1 LKHRVFVDAIGNKH
15 AQAVD
20 PRIVSLVPSITE
32 LLFDLGLEAS
42 VVGRTA
48 FCIHPNDA
56 VENIE
61 IIGGTKQVNKG
72 KLRAVGATH
81 AIVNIDEN
89 PKRWVHDGRKNH

>member
-1 LKHRVFVDAIGNKH
+1 MKHRVFVDAIGNKH